1 MFHISR
7 LCLIFKII
15 YTTSAAVNIYIYITT
30 TPTTHKTS
38 HHHHKYTH
46 KHRQVTTSIARN
58 EREEEGA
65 WNVRAR
71 IEEGASPER
80 I

>member
-15 YTTSAAVNIYIYITT
+15 YTTSAAVNIYIYNDHANHTQNIPSSSQIHTQT
-30 TPTTHKTS
+30 QTK
-38 HHHHKYTH
+38 
-46 KHRQVTTSIARN
+46 VTTSIARN